1 MRRVLVTGAS
11 GCIGRHACARLA
23 AQGWE
28 VHAVS
33 SKPHVGSDGDADAGA
48 PTIANVQWHVADLL
62 QPGVADALTGQVQA
76 SHLLHLAWY
85 IAPGK
90 WAQARENYLWVEASL
105 ALVRAFQAAGGQ
117 RVVTSGSC
125 LEYDWRYGY
134 CSERLT
140 PLQPHTFY
148 GVCKSTLAQL
158 VDGYAAIVG
167 LSSAWARIFFL
178 YGPWE
183 HPDRLVA
190 SVARSL
196 VSGQPART
204 SHGRQIRDYL
214 FADDI
219 ADALVTLLASD
230 LRGPINIGSGEAVT
244 LRQIV
249 ERLGSLA
256 GRADLLEI
264 GAIPPAPTDAP
275 LVVADVTRLTSELRW
290 RPKTS
295 LDDGLKATLDW
306 WRSQTGE
313 TKA

>member
-1 MRRVLVTGAS
+1 MKRVLVTGAT
-11 GCIGRHACARLA
+11 GCIGRHACAQLLA
-23 AQGWE
+23 RGWE
-28 VHAVS
+28 VHGVT
-33 SKPHVGSDGDADAGA
+33 SKLSAEGGAG
-48 PTIANVQWHVADLL
+48 VQMHLGDLL
-62 QPGVADALTGQVQA
+62 QPGAAEALMQSVEP

-90 WAQARENYLWVEASL
+90 WAAAPQNYLWVEASL
-105 ALVRAFQAAGGQ
+105 GLVRAFQAAGGQ

-140 PLQPHTFY
+140 PMQPHTFY
-148 GVCKSTLAQL
+148 GVCKHALSQ
-158 VDGYAAIVG
+158 VVEGYAQVAG
-167 LSSAWARIFFL
+167 LSSAWGRIFFL

-183 HPDRLVA
+183 HPERLVA

-196 VSGQPART
+196 ATGQPART

-219 ADALVTLLASD
+219 ANALVTLLESD
-230 LRGPINIGSGEAVT
+230 VRGPINIGSGEAVT

-249 ERLGSLA
+249 ERLGAIA

-275 LVVADVTRLTSELRW
+275 LVVADVTRLHGELGW

-295 LDDGLKATLDW
+295 LDDGLQATLDW
-306 WRSQTGE
+306 WRAQAGVLTHGE

>member
-1 MRRVLVTGAS
+1 MKRVLVTGAS
-11 GCIGRHACARLA
+11 GCIGRHACAHLA
-23 AQGWE
+23 AHGWE
-28 VHAVS
+28 VHGVS
-33 SKPHVGSDGDADAGA
+33 SKIHASPA
-48 PTIANVQWHVADLL
+48 TLQWHVADLL
-62 QPGVADALTGQVQA
+62 QPGVADILMREVQA

-90 WAQARENYLWVEASL
+90 WAAAPENYLWVEASL
-105 ALVRAFQAAGGQ
+105 ALVRAFHAAGGQ

-134 CSERLT
+134 CTERLT

-148 GVCKSTLAQL
+148 GTCKSTLAQL
-158 VDGYAAIVG
+158 VEGYAGLVG

-183 HPDRLVA
+183 HPERLVA

-196 VSGQPART
+196 VTGQRART

-214 FADDI
+214 YADDI
-219 ADALVTLLASD
+219 ADALVTLLESD

-256 GRADLLEI
+256 DRADLLEI

-275 LVVADVTRLTSELRW
+275 LVVADVTRLTNELRW
-290 RPKTS
+290 RPKMT
-295 LDDGLKATLDW
+295 LDAGLQATLDW
-306 WRSQTGE
+306 WRASVGQLEGE
-313 TKA
+313 IKA

>member
-1 MRRVLVTGAS
+1 MKRVLVTGAT
-11 GCIGRHACARLA
+11 GCIGRHACAQLLA
-23 AQGWE
+23 RGWE
-28 VHAVS
+28 VHGVT
-33 SKPHVGSDGDADAGA
+33 SKLPAEGGAG
-48 PTIANVQWHVADLL
+48 VQMHLGDLL
-62 QPGVADALTGQVQA
+62 QPGAAEALMQGVEP

-90 WAQARENYLWVEASL
+90 WAAAPQNYLWVEASL
-105 ALVRAFQAAGGQ
+105 GLVRAFQAAGGQ
-117 RVVTSGSC
+117 RMVTSGSC

-140 PLQPHTFY
+140 PMQPHTFY
-148 GVCKSTLAQL
+148 GVCKNALSQ
-158 VDGYAAIVG
+158 VVEGYANVAG
-167 LSSAWARIFFL
+167 LSSAWGRIFFL

-183 HPDRLVA
+183 HPERLVA

-196 VSGQPART
+196 ATGQPART

-219 ADALVTLLASD
+219 ANALVTLLESD
-230 LRGPINIGSGEAVT
+230 VRGPINIGSGKAVT

-249 ERLGSLA
+249 ERLGAIA

-275 LVVADVTRLTSELRW
+275 LVVADVTRLHGELGW

-295 LDDGLKATLDW
+295 LDEGLQATLDW
-306 WRSQTGE
+306 WRAQAGVLTHGE

>member
-1 MRRVLVTGAS
+1 MKRVLVTGAT
-11 GCIGRHACARLA
+11 GCIGRHACAHLLA
-23 AQGWE
+23 RGWE
-28 VHAVS
+28 VHGVS
-33 SKPHVGSDGDADAGA
+33 SKPTSFSPD
-48 PTIANVQWHVADLL
+48 VQMHVADLL
-62 QPGVADALTGQVQA
+62 QPGAAEALTRRVQA

-90 WAQARENYLWVEASL
+90 WAAAPQNFLWVEASL
-105 ALVRAFQAAGGQ
+105 GLVRAFHAAGGT

-134 CSERLT
+134 CTERLT

-148 GVCKSTLAQL
+148 GVCKSALSQV
-158 VDGYAAIVG
+158 VDGYAHVAG
-167 LSSAWARIFFL
+167 LSSAWGRIFFL

-183 HPDRLVA
+183 HPERLVA

-196 VSGQPART
+196 VTGQPAKT

-219 ADALVTLLASD
+219 ADALVTLLESD
-230 LRGPINIGSGEAVT
+230 VRGPINIGSGEAVT

-249 ERLGSLA
+249 ERLGTLA

-275 LVVADVTRLTSELRW
+275 LVVADVTRLQGELGW
-290 RPKTS
+290 RPSTS
-295 LDDGLKATLDW
+295 LDEGLRATLAW
-306 WRSQTGE
+306 WRVNTGVLTHGE

>member
-1 MRRVLVTGAS
+1 MKRVLVTGAT
-11 GCIGRHACARLA
+11 GCIGRHACAHLLA
-23 AQGWE
+23 RGWE
-28 VHAVS
+28 VHGVT
-33 SKPHVGSDGDADAGA
+33 SKPSTEGPAG
-48 PTIANVQWHVADLL
+48 VRMHVADLL
-62 QPGVADALTGQVQA
+62 QPGAAEALTRSVEA

-90 WAQARENYLWVEASL
+90 WAAAPQNFLWVEASL
-105 ALVRAFQAAGGQ
+105 GLVRAFHAAGGT

-134 CSERLT
+134 CNERLT

-148 GVCKSTLAQL
+148 GVCKNALSQ
-158 VDGYAAIVG
+158 VVEGYANVTG
-167 LSSAWARIFFL
+167 LSSAWGRIFFL

-183 HPDRLVA
+183 HPERLVA

-196 VSGQPART
+196 ATGQPART

-219 ADALVTLLASD
+219 ANALVTLLESD
-230 LRGPINIGSGEAVT
+230 VRGPINIGSGEAVT

-249 ERLGSLA
+249 ERLGAIA

-275 LVVADVTRLTSELRW
+275 LVVADVTRLHGELGW

-295 LDDGLKATLDW
+295 LDEGLQATLDW
-306 WRSQTGE
+306 WRAQAGVLHGE